1 MQRTILIAWSSV
13 GIACVVLGLKGA
25 AWWITGSAALYADAL
40 ESVVNVAAAVVALL
54 ALRLSAVPADAN
66 HPYGHAKAEFFAAV
80 VEGVMIVLAALAI
93 LWAAWDAWLAPRA
106 PEHPALGLAVNALAT
121 TINAVWATFLLRYAR
136 RTRSPALLA
145 DARHLFADVVTSLGV
160 LVGVGLVATTGMLWL
175 DPALAALTALNI
187 LWSGARVIRES
198 VGGLMDEALPETD
211 LSTIRALVSQ
221 HAEGAIEAHDLRSR
235 RAGRHTFLEFH
246 LVVPGEMTVD
256 HAHRICDRVEAALK
270 AEIEGLVITIHVE
283 PDGKAKHS
291 GIVVLGVALALLLPM
306 AIAVPASAKP
316 QRIVSL
322 NLCAD
327 QFVVALAE
335 PAHIVA
341 LSPLAADPAL
351 SAVAAQAA
359 RTPRVRPNAEAVLA
373 LTPDLAIAGAWGARE
388 AEHLLRARGVEVL
401 RLDLAEDFP
410 AIRAQILRLGEA
422 LGEPARAATLAA
434 ELDAALAAI
443 ERQDRG
449 PALLWQAAG
458 FTPGQG
464 TLADAVLRAAGH
476 SNAAPFQGYGSL
488 RLEALLA
495 NPPAL
500 LVLPARVQ
508 GGPSLSEALLAHPA
522 LSGLPTRR
530 IEPAWL
536 ACGGPET
543 VRAVAA
549 LAQ

>member
-13 GIACVVLGLKGA
+13 GIACAVLGLKGA

-93 LWAAWDAWLAPRA
+93 LWTAWFAWLEPRA

-121 TINAVWATFLLRYAR
+121 AINAGWATFLLRFAR

-160 LVGVGLVATTGMLWL
+160 LVGVGLVALTGMLWL

-211 LSTIRALVSQ
+211 LSTIRSLVSQ

-246 LVVPGEMTVD
+246 LVVPGTMTVER
-256 HAHRICDRVEAALK
+256 AHEICDRVEAALK

-291 GIVVLGVALALLLPM
+291 GIVVLGLALALLV
-306 AIAVPASAKP
+306 AWPANAKP

-335 PAHIVA
+335 PGHIAA

-373 LTPDLAIAGAWGARE
+373 LSPDLAIAGAWGARE
-388 AEHLLRARGVEVL
+388 AEHLLRARGVAVL

-434 ELDAALAAI
+434 ELDAALATI
-443 ERQDRG
+443 DRQDRG

-522 LSGLPTRR
+522 LAGLKTRR

>member
-1 MQRTILIAWSSV
+1 MQRTITIAWSSV
-13 GIACVVLGLKGA
+13 GIACAVLGLKGA

-121 TINAVWATFLLRYAR
+121 TINAAWATFLLRYAS

-291 GIVVLGVALALLLPM
+291 GIVVLGVALALLL
-306 AIAVPASAKP
+306 AFPAAAKP

-335 PAHIVA
+335 PAHIAA

-359 RTPRVRPNAEAVLA
+359 RIPRVRPNAEAVLA
-373 LTPDLAIAGAWGARE
+373 LTPDLAIAGAWGARA
-388 AEHLLRARGVEVL
+388 AEHLLRARGVAVL

-422 LGEPARAATLAA
+422 LGEAARAAVLAA

-443 ERQDRG
+443 EPKPRG

-476 SNAAPFQGYGSL
+476 TNAAPFRGYGTL

-495 NPPAL
+495 RKPAL

-508 GGPSLSEALLAHPA
+508 GGPSLSETLLSHPA
-522 LSGLPTRR
+522 LAGLPTRR

-536 ACGGPET
+536 ACGGPAT

-549 LAQ
+549 LAR